1 MRVARLA
8 PCLLVCSLIP
18 VPLAAQTPPASAPQ
32 TPPAPTTPPPLWER
46 KAELSL
52 VGTTGNTD
60 TQTIGAGASLVWRPA
75 PWTTEAKV
83 AFVRN
88 EANDELTARS
98 LVADFRQARALTE
111 RVDAFVRL
119 GYLSNEFA
127 GIDAR
132 TSIDGGIAYKLLTGP
147 IHTLRVDTGLGYS
160 HEDRINAPDLS
171 FVLANFGSAYK
182 WQISPTADIT
192 EAAILSLS
200 LEDAD
205 DRRFSNTFALT
216 AALTRLFSL
225 KLSHELKFT
234 NAPVPDFEKTDTQLS
249 VALVVNF

>member
-1 MRVARLA
+1 MRPA
-8 PCLLVCSLIP
+8 CLVQCVVLCTLVT
-18 VPLAAQTPPASAPQ
+18 VPLAAQTPPAPA
-32 TPPAPTTPPPLWER
+32 TPPPPPLWER

-52 VGTTGNTD
+52 VTTSGNTD
-60 TQTIGAGASLVWRPA
+60 TQTIGAGASLVWRPT

-83 AFVRN
+83 AYVRS
-88 EANDELTARS
+88 EANDVLTARS
-98 LVADFRQARALTE
+98 LAADLRQGRALTE

-132 TSIDGGIAYKLLTGP
+132 TSVDGGIGYKLLTGP
-147 IHTLRVDTGLGYS
+147 VHTLRVDTGLGYS
-160 HEDRINAPDLS
+160 HESRTTGDDLS

-192 EAAILSLS
+192 EAALLTFS

-216 AALTRLFSL
+216 AAITRVLSL

-234 NAPVPDFEKTDTQLS
+234 NEPVPNFEKTDTQLS
-249 VALVVNF
+249 AALVVSF

>member
-1 MRVARLA
+1 MRLA
-8 PCLLVCSLIP
+8 CCAAFLLVSHIITSVP
-18 VPLAAQTPPASAPQ
+18 VAAQTPPAAA
-32 TPPAPTTPPPLWER
+32 TPPPPLWER

-52 VGTTGNTD
+52 VATTGNTD

-83 AFVRN
+83 AFVRS
-88 EANDELTARS
+88 EANDVLTARS
-98 LVADFRQARALTE
+98 LAADLRESRALTE
-111 RVDAFVRL
+111 RVDVFARL

-132 TSIDGGIAYKLLTGP
+132 TSIDGGVAYKLLTGP
-147 IHTLRVDTGLGYS
+147 VHTLRVDTGLGYS
-160 HEDRINAPDLS
+160 HESRTTGDDLS

-182 WQISPTADIT
+182 WQISPTADVT
-192 EAAILSLS
+192 ESAVFTLS

-216 AALTRLFSL
+216 AALTRLLSL

-234 NAPVPDFEKTDTQLS
+234 NAPVPEFEKTDTQLS
-249 VALVVNF
+249 AALVVSF

>member
-1 MRVARLA
+1 MRVA
-8 PCLLVCSLIP
+8 CFGILLVSSLSP
-18 VPLAAQTPPASAPQ
+18 VSLGAQTPPAPS
-32 TPPAPTTPPPLWER
+32 TPPPPPLWER

-52 VGTTGNTD
+52 VATNGNTD

-83 AFVRN
+83 AFVRS

-98 LVADFRQARALTE
+98 LSADFREGRTLTE
-111 RVDAFVRL
+111 RVDVFGRL

-132 TSIDGGIAYKLLTGP
+132 TSVDGGIAYKLLTGP
-147 IHTLRVDTGLGYS
+147 VHTLRVDTGLGYS
-160 HEDRINAPDLS
+160 HESRTTGDDLS

-182 WQISPTADIT
+182 WQISPTADLT
-192 EAAILSLS
+192 EAAILTFS
-200 LEDAD
+200 LEDSA
-205 DRRFSNTFALT
+205 DRRFSNAFALT
-216 AALTRLFSL
+216 AALTRLLSL

-234 NAPVPDFEKTDTQLS
+234 NAPVPGFEKTDTQLS
-249 VALVVNF
+249 AALVVSF